1 MKSVIDSSLDN
12 CSFRFKNKTIEKI
25 ANKSVWRAAYLIAL
39 YCQKDFLEPNNV
51 KIINPLKY
59 AEGVEEFLQ
68 KIDYLD
74 QQEINELRNFIT
86 PKQKKKVFKPTL

>member
-12 CSFRFKNKTIEKI
+12 CSFRFKNKTIKKI
-25 ANKSVWRAAYLIAL
+25 VDKSGSRAAYLIAI

-51 KIINPLKY
+51 KITNQVKY
-59 AEGVEEFLQ
+59 TEEVEEFLQ

-86 PKQKKKVFKPTL
+86 PKQKKKIIKPSL